1 MAEPA
6 KTFGRPSP
14 VVSLTTDFGEQDE
27 YVGVMKGVILAA
39 APGIQIVDLCHQIA
53 PQNVAQA
60 AFMIETAFHYF
71 PPRSLHV
78 LVVDPGVGGTRHILY
93 AEGGGHRFLCP
104 DNGLLT
110 MIDQTIGLIQIRQ
123 VSNRHLF
130 NASVSR
136 TFHGR
141 DILAPVAAFIGR
153 GGDPALLGEEL
164 PPSGI
169 VRLKGW
175 RSQSRADGR
184 IEGRIV
190 SVDRFGNLITNIG
203 ADLLVQMLEDNPD
216 QLFKVDLGRQLTTR
230 LHNAYEEAS
239 PGEGLAIIGS
249 RQTLEIAVNRG
260 SARDL
265 YEAAAGARV
274 TVRRTVIA
282 EDKKTSARD

>member
-6 KTFGRPSP
+6 KTLAGAPP

-27 YVGVMKGVILAA
+27 YVGVMKGVILTA
-39 APGIQIVDLCHQIA
+39 APGIQIVDLCHRIA

-78 LVVDPGVGGTRHILY
+78 LVVDPGVGGTRRILY
-93 AEGGGHRFLCP
+93 AEAGDHRFICP

-110 MIDQTIGLIQIRQ
+110 RVDQTFGLIQIRQ
-123 VSNRHLF
+123 VSNRRLC
-130 NASVSR
+130 NPTVSR

-141 DILAPVAAFIGR
+141 DIMAPVAAFLGQ
-153 GGDPALLGEEL
+153 GGDPAMLGDEI
-164 PPSGI
+164 PPAAI

-175 RSQSRADGR
+175 RPQSRADGR

-203 ADLLVQMLEDNPD
+203 AGLLARMLDDNPN
-216 QLFKVDLGRQLTTR
+216 QLFQIDMGRQLTTY
-230 LHNAYEEAS
+230 LHNAYEEAA

-260 SARDL
+260 RACDR
-265 YEAAAGARV
+265 YKAAAGARM
-274 TVRRTVIA
+274 TVRCTSIA
-282 EDKKTSARD
+282 GREKYAPGI